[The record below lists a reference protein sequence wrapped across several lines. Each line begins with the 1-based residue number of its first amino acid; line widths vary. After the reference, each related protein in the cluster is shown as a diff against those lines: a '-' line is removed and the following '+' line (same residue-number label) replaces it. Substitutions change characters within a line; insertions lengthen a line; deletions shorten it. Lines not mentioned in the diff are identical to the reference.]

1 MIGKVLN
8 APQKCESKTFSHDF
22 AIPQK
27 LFQRPVRGF
36 GNITLHDKAAQD
48 MLRGIFILFCFYMS
62 LFRHHKRYLKYKE
75 SVQDYILKYL
85 AKREAVSEKMPV
97 DQRWQ

>member
-1 MIGKVLN
+1 M
-8 APQKCESKTFSHDF
+8 KCESKTFSHDF

-27 LFQRPVRGF
+27 HFKGQYEVLVTLFCMIKRRK
-36 GNITLHDKAAQD
+36 IC
-48 MLRGIFILFCFYMS
+48 LRGSLSYFASMS

-75 SVQDYILKYL
+75 SVRDYILKYL